1 MSSRS
6 LVMEDLKAFASAAR
20 AIGMDAVKTKDELE
34 RLVRM
39 IIHDE
44 VEVQVE
50 RIDPET
56 NKKEIIMELRE
67 VEVSEMISSTLIL
80 VFQDEKFRRGVPTG
94 YTEQLMVFLGVV
106 KRRKMR
112 GLHKSL
118 LFMKDRLRVDIMRIL
133 HTSYPSWHSLVPE
146 GTMHMLDALSEQRKG
161 QPQGLTDF
169 DKQFSPDFSKQ
180 LSS

>member
-6 LVMEDLKAFASAAR
+6 LVMEDLKAVASAAR
-20 AIGMDAVKTKDELE
+20 AIGMDAVRTKEELE

-56 NKKEIIMELRE
+56 NKKEIITELRE

-80 VFQDEKFRRGVPTG
+80 VFQDEQFRRGVPTG
-94 YTEQLMVFLGVV
+94 YTEQLMIFLGVV
-106 KRRKMR
+106 KRRKML
-112 GLHKSL
+112 GLNKSL
-118 LFMKDRLRVDIMRIL
+118 MYMKDRLRVDIMRIL
-133 HTSYPSWHSLVPE
+133 HTSYPKWHSLVPE
-146 GTMHMLDALSEQRKG
+146 STMHMLDALIEQRKR

-180 LSS
+180 LSP